1 MIPILIFQT
10 EDTRNVNFVR
20 VYKNDVVLFRF
31 RQSCLLYILNV
42 DECWFVDEGRGIY
55 EVPIF
60 YRVKL

>member
-1 MIPILIFQT
+1 M
-10 EDTRNVNFVR
+10 
-20 VYKNDVVLFRF
+20 YKNDVVLFRF

-60 YRVKL
+60 IGLS